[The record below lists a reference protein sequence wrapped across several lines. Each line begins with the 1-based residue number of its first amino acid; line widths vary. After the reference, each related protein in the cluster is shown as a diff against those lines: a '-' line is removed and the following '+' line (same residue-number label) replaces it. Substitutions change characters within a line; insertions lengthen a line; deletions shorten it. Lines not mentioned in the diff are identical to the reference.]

1 MIMNKSFN
9 RHHALVILEFL
20 FENREAVR
28 VSEFSKELSRQLKLN
43 QDESVSVALYILD
56 KYEYEHDYFQITKK
70 NEISAM

>member
-9 RHHALVILEFL
+9 RQHALVILEFL

-43 QDESVSVALYILD
+43 QDESVSVALYIR
-56 KYEYEHDYFQITKK
+56 
-70 NEISAM
+70 